1 MNKLGISDLDL
12 TGKRVFMRVD
22 FNVPLADSRITDDT
36 RIQASLPS
44 IRYVIEKGGKL
55 ILASH
60 LGRPKGKPEPK
71 YSLRPVAIHLG
82 ELLKKPVQFAPDC
95 VGSEV
100 EQMVSKLSSGDV
112 LLLENLR
119 FHAEEEK
126 NDPQF
131 AKQLAALCDVYVN
144 DAFGAAHRAHASTAG
159 IASYV
164 KQAAAGFLMQK
175 EIESLT
181 HVLTNPEKPY
191 VAIVGG
197 AKISDKIDLIQNFI
211 NIANTI
217 LIGGA
222 MAYTFFRA
230 KGIGTGKSLVENDK
244 IDLAKDL
251 LAKAEAKGV
260 SIELPV
266 DHVVAANLESTTSQV
281 TSIHQTPA
289 DQMGL
294 DIGRETIRRYSDIIG
309 RSKTIVWNG
318 PMGVFENPKFAQ
330 GTFAIAR
337 AVANSSAF
345 SIVGGGDSA
354 AAVAQ
359 SGVESKITHISTG
372 GGASLEFLSG
382 EKLPGVEVLTN
393 KSMGGPADGPG
404 AK

>member
-12 TGKRVFMRVD
+12 SGKRVFMRVD
-22 FNVPLADSRITDDT
+22 FNVPLADGRITDDT

-82 ELLKKPVQFAPDC
+82 ELLKRPVKFATDC

-181 HVLTNPEKPY
+181 HVLTNPQKPY

-197 AKISDKIDLIQNFI
+197 AKISDKIDLIRNFI

-266 DHVVAANLESTTSQV
+266 DHVIAANLESTTSQV
-281 TSIHQTPA
+281 TSINQTPA

-294 DIGRETIRRYSDIIG
+294 DIGPETSRRYSDIIS
-309 RSKTIVWNG
+309 RAKTIVWNG

-393 KSMGGPADGPG
+393 KSMGGPAD
-404 AK
+404 A